1 MKLSFLIVLFIS
13 FFSVFGQSTKTI
25 YQYKYVVMPYRF
37 SFFDEDD
44 KFRLNSLVRSLLN
57 KNNFEVY
64 YDIEDKP
71 EDLVADP
78 CIGMYLDVENNSNIL
93 RKRLTVR
100 FKDCGGNVVYSTE
113 EHVSK
118 IKDFQEAYQD
128 AARSAFDEIA
138 KLNYVYNPL
147 ASAESIEEA
156 KQKNKPKVSAVE
168 TLTDAQKKELL
179 RAVKNHPV
187 SGRSISFESVYQS
200 GEVFMASYTMGNQK
214 LLLAV
219 DVEDKIVPF
228 AVMTPTFKPAVFIL
242 RLENKSYGIAE
253 ADAEKI
259 MLEYIDASQRKTS
272 FELVKTAE

>member
-1 MKLSFLIVLFIS
+1 
-13 FFSVFGQSTKTI
+13 
-25 YQYKYVVMPYRF
+25 MPYRF
-37 SFFDEDD
+37 AFFDEDD

-57 KNNFEVY
+57 QNNFNVY

-71 EDLVADP
+71 EDLLADP
-78 CIGMYLDVENNSNIL
+78 CLGMYLDVENNSNIL
-93 RKRLTVR
+93 RKRLTLK
-100 FKDCGGNVVYSTE
+100 FKDCGSNVIYSTD

-128 AARSAFDEIA
+128 AARSAFEEIA

-147 ASAESIEEA
+147 ASAESIQEA
-156 KQKNKPKVSAVE
+156 KQKNKPTASVVE
-168 TLTDAQKKELL
+168 ALSDADKKALL

-187 SGRSISFESVYQS
+187 SGRSVSFESVYQS
-200 GEVFMASYTMGNQK
+200 GEVFMATYIMGNQK

-228 AVMTPTFKPAVFIL
+228 AVMTPSFKPSIFIL

-253 ADAEKI
+253 VDVEKI

-272 FELVKTAE
+272 FELVKSVD